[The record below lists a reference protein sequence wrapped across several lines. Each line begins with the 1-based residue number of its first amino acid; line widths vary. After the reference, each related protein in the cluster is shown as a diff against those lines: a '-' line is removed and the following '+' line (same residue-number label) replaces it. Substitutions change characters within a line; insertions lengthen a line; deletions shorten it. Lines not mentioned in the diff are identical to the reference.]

1 MKFKSRMKVGS
12 NIFTGTM
19 ADIVFLLLVFFMA
32 TTLFKEE
39 GGLRVR
45 FPQAH
50 PEIMSELGRQFL
62 TVNVWIKQAEPG
74 NDQSEVIARVGDY
87 DMPLNQVP
95 EQLSLLSSKFWREQ
109 NKRLDVVVLNIDTRV
124 PMVDIAELFNSMR
137 YEELYS
143 IQFNAEELGLYN

>member
-1 MKFKSRMKVGS
+1 MKFKSRMNVGS

-32 TTLFKEE
+32 TTLFKED

-50 PEIMSELGRQFL
+50 PQVMSELGKQFL
-62 TVNVWIKQAEPG
+62 TVTVWIKQIEPG
-74 NDQSEVIARVGDY
+74 NDDSELVARIGDY
-87 DMPLNQVP
+87 DMPVDQVP
-95 EQLSLLSSKFWREQ
+95 EQLNRLSNKFWREQ
-109 NKRLDVVVLNIDTRV
+109 NKKLDVVVLNVDTRV
-124 PMVDIAELFNSMR
+124 PMGDMVGLFNSMR
-137 YEELYS
+137 FEELYS

>member
-12 NIFTGTM
+12 TIFTGTM

-50 PEIMSELGRQFL
+50 PQVMSELGKQFL
-62 TVNVWIKQAEPG
+62 TVTVWIKQSDPG
-74 NDQSEVIARVGDY
+74 NDNSELIARIGDY
-87 DMPLNQVP
+87 DMPVDQVA
-95 EQLSLLSSKFWREQ
+95 EQLSRLSNKFWREQ
-109 NKRLDVVVLNIDTRV
+109 SQKLDVVVLNVDTRV
-124 PMVDIAELFNSMR
+124 PMEDIVGLFNDMR
-137 YEELYS
+137 FEEIYS
-143 IQFNAEELGLYN
+143 IQFNAEDLGLYN

>member
-32 TTLFKEE
+32 TTLFKEDE
-39 GGLRVR
+39 GLRVR

-50 PEIMSELGRQFL
+50 PQGMSELGKQFL
-62 TVNVWIKQAEPG
+62 TITVWIKQSEPG
-74 NDQSEVIARVGDY
+74 NDNSQLIARIGDF
-87 DMPLNQVP
+87 DVPVEQVP
-95 EQLSLLSSKFWREQ
+95 EQLKRLSNKFWREQ
-109 NKRLDVVVLNIDTRV
+109 NKQLDVVVLNVDSRV
-124 PMVDIAELFNSMR
+124 PMEDMVGLFYTMR
-137 YEELYS
+137 FEEIYS

>member
-45 FPQAH
+45 FPQAD
-50 PEIMSELGRQFL
+50 PEIMNELGKQFL
-62 TVNVWIKQAEPG
+62 AVSVWIKQAEPG
-74 NDQSEVIARVGDY
+74 NDDSELIARIGDY
-87 DMPLNQVP
+87 DVPLNQVA
-95 EQLSLLSSKFWREQ
+95 EQLNRLSNKFWREQ
-109 NKRLDVVVLNIDTRV
+109 NKKIDVVVLNVDARV
-124 PMVDIAELFNSMR
+124 PMSSMVEFFNAMR
-137 YEELYS
+137 FEELYS
-143 IQFNAEELGLYN
+143 IQFNAEERGLYD

>member
-12 NIFTGTM
+12 TIFTGTM

-50 PEIMSELGRQFL
+50 PQVMSELGKQFL
-62 TVNVWIKQAEPG
+62 TVTVWIKQSEPG
-74 NDQSEVIARVGDY
+74 NDNSELIARIGDY
-87 DMPLNQVP
+87 DMPVVQVA
-95 EQLSLLSSKFWREQ
+95 EQLSRLSNKFWREQ
-109 NKRLDVVVLNIDTRV
+109 NQKLDVVVLNVDTRV
-124 PMVDIAELFNSMR
+124 PMEDIVGLFNDMR
-137 YEELYS
+137 FEEIYS
-143 IQFNAEELGLYN
+143 IQFNAEDLGLYN

>member
-12 NIFTGTM
+12 TIFTGTM

-50 PEIMSELGRQFL
+50 PQVMSELGKQFL
-62 TVNVWIKQAEPG
+62 TVTVWIKQSDPG
-74 NDQSEVIARVGDY
+74 NDNSELVARIGDY
-87 DMPLNQVP
+87 DMPVEQVA
-95 EQLSLLSSKFWREQ
+95 EQLSRLSNKFWREQ
-109 NKRLDVVVLNIDTRV
+109 NQKLDVVVLNVDTRV
-124 PMVDIAELFNSMR
+124 PMEDIVGLFNDMR
-137 YEELYS
+137 FEEIYS
-143 IQFNAEELGLYN
+143 IQFNAEDLGLYN

>member
-50 PEIMSELGRQFL
+50 PEIMSELGKQFL
-62 TVNVWIKQAEPG
+62 TVNVWIKQVEPG

-109 NKRLDVVVLNIDTRV
+109 NKNLDVVVLNIDTRV
-124 PMVDIAELFNSMR
+124 PMAEISELFNSMR
-137 YEELYS
+137 FEEIYS

>member
-50 PEIMSELGRQFL
+50 PEIMSELGKQFL
-62 TVNVWIKQAEPG
+62 AVSVWIKQVEPG
-74 NDQSEVIARVGDY
+74 NDDSELVARIGDY
-87 DMPLNQVP
+87 DMPLDQVA
-95 EQLSLLSSKFWREQ
+95 EQLSRLSNKFWREQ
-109 NKRLDVVVLNIDTRV
+109 NKKLDVVVLNVDTRV
-124 PMVDIAELFNSMR
+124 PMEDMVDLFNSMR
-137 YEELYS
+137 FEEIYS
-143 IQFNAEELGLYN
+143 IQFNAEERGQFN

>member
-12 NIFTGTM
+12 TIFTGTM

-50 PEIMSELGRQFL
+50 PQVMSELGKQFL
-62 TVNVWIKQAEPG
+62 TVTVWIKQSDPG
-74 NDQSEVIARVGDY
+74 NDNSELIARIGDY
-87 DMPLNQVP
+87 DMPVDQVAD
-95 EQLSLLSSKFWREQ
+95 QLSRLSNKFWREQ
-109 NKRLDVVVLNIDTRV
+109 NQKLDVVVLNVDTRV
-124 PMVDIAELFNSMR
+124 PMEDIVGLFNDMR
-137 YEELYS
+137 FEEIYS
-143 IQFNAEELGLYN
+143 IQFNAEDLGLYN

>member
-12 NIFTGTM
+12 TIFTGTM

-50 PEIMSELGRQFL
+50 PQVMNELGKQFL
-62 TVNVWIKQAEPG
+62 TVTVWIKQSDPG
-74 NDQSEVIARVGDY
+74 NDNSELIARIGDY
-87 DMPLNQVP
+87 DMPVEQVA
-95 EQLSLLSSKFWREQ
+95 EQLSRLSSKFWREQ
-109 NKRLDVVVLNIDTRV
+109 NQKLDVVVLNVDTRV
-124 PMVDIAELFNSMR
+124 PMEDIVGLFNDMR
-137 YEELYS
+137 FEEIYS
-143 IQFNAEELGLYN
+143 IQFNAEDLGLYN

>member
-1 MKFKSRMKVGS
+1 MKLKRRMKVGS

-32 TTLFKEE
+32 TTLFKED

-50 PEIMSELGRQFL
+50 PDVMSELGKQFL
-62 TVNVWIKQAEPG
+62 TVNVWIKQVEPG
-74 NDQSEVIARVGDY
+74 NDDSELVARIGDY
-87 DMPLNQVP
+87 DMPLEQVA
-95 EQLSLLSSKFWREQ
+95 EQLSRLSNKFWREQ
-109 NKRLDVVVLNIDTRV
+109 NKKLDIVVLNVDTRV
-124 PMVDIAELFNSMR
+124 PMESMVDLFNSMR

-143 IQFNAEELGLYN
+143 IQFNAEELTN

>member
-12 NIFTGTM
+12 TIFTGTM

-50 PEIMSELGRQFL
+50 PQVMSELGKQFL
-62 TVNVWIKQAEPG
+62 TVTVWIKQSDPG
-74 NDQSEVIARVGDY
+74 NDNSELIARIGDY
-87 DMPLNQVP
+87 DMPVDQVA
-95 EQLSLLSSKFWREQ
+95 EQLSRLSSKFWREQ
-109 NKRLDVVVLNIDTRV
+109 NQKLDVVVLNVDTRV
-124 PMVDIAELFNSMR
+124 PMEDIVGLFNDMR
-137 YEELYS
+137 FEEIYS
-143 IQFNAEELGLYN
+143 IQFNAEDLGLYN

>member
-12 NIFTGTM
+12 TIFTGTM

-50 PEIMSELGRQFL
+50 PQVMSELGKQFL
-62 TVNVWIKQAEPG
+62 TVTVWIKQSEPG
-74 NDQSEVIARVGDY
+74 NDNSELIARIGDY
-87 DMPLNQVP
+87 DMPVEQVA
-95 EQLSLLSSKFWREQ
+95 EQLSRLSNKFWREQ
-109 NKRLDVVVLNIDTRV
+109 NQKLDVVVLNVDTRV
-124 PMVDIAELFNSMR
+124 PMEDIVGLFNDMR
-137 YEELYS
+137 FEEIYS
-143 IQFNAEELGLYN
+143 IQFNAEDLGLYN

>member
-32 TTLFKEE
+32 TTLFKEDE
-39 GGLRVR
+39 GLRVR

-50 PEIMSELGRQFL
+50 PQVMSELGKQFL
-62 TVNVWIKQAEPG
+62 TVTVWIKQSEPG
-74 NDQSEVIARVGDY
+74 NDNSELVARIGDF
-87 DMPLNQVP
+87 DIPVEQVS
-95 EQLSLLSSKFWREQ
+95 EQLNRLSNKFWREQ
-109 NKRLDVVVLNIDTRV
+109 NKRLDVVILNVDSRV
-124 PMVDIAELFNSMR
+124 PMEDMVGLFNSMR
-137 YEELYS
+137 FEEIYS